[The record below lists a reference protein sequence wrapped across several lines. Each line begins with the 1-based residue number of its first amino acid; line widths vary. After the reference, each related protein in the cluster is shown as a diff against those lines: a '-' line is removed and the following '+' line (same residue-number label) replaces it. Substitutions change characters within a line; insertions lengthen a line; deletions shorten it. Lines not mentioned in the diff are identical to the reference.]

1 MNYQDVGERKIKPPA
16 RAVLVNRD
24 DNVAILLS
32 AVKAGETISLG
43 TGWVEIAAEDIPAGY
58 KIAVQTLLA
67 GQPVITHG
75 VTIGT
80 ANRSIQRGER
90 VHYHNLQA
98 A

>member
-32 AVKAGETISLG
+32 DVEAGETISLG
-43 TGWVEIAAEDIPAGY
+43 TGWVEVAAEDIPAGY
-58 KIAVQTLLA
+58 KIAIRALPA
-67 GQPVITHG
+67 GQAVITHG

-80 ANRSIQRGER
+80 ATRSIQRGER
-90 VHYHNLQA
+90 VHFHNLQA

>member
-1 MNYQDVGERKIKPPA
+1 MNYQDVGEHKIKPPA

-32 AVKAGETISLG
+32 NVKAGEAISLG

-58 KIAVQTLLA
+58 KIAIQTLPA

-80 ANRSIQRGER
+80 ATRSIQRGES
-90 VHYHNLQA
+90 VHYHNLRA

>member
-16 RAVLVNRD
+16 RAVLVNRV

-32 AVKAGETISLG
+32 DVKAGDTISLG
-43 TGWVEIAAEDIPAGY
+43 TGRVEVAAEDIPAGY
-58 KIAVQTLLA
+58 KIAIQALPA
-67 GQPVITHG
+67 GHPVITHG

-80 ANRSIQRGER
+80 ATRAIQRGEH
-90 VHYHNLQA
+90 VHFHNLRA

>member
-1 MNYQDVGERKIKPPA
+1 MNYHDVGERKIKPPA

-32 AVKAGETISLG
+32 DVKAGETISLG
-43 TGWVEIAAEDIPAGY
+43 TGWVETAAEDIPAGY
-58 KIAVQTLLA
+58 KIAVQPLKT
-67 GQPVITHG
+67 GQPVIAQG

-80 ANRSIQRGER
+80 AIRSIQRGEH
-90 VHYHNLQA
+90 VHHHNLRA

>member
-16 RAVLVNRD
+16 RAVMVNRD

-32 AVKAGETISLG
+32 DVKAGDTISLG
-43 TGWVEIAAEDIPAGY
+43 TGWVEVAAEDIPAGY
-58 KIAVQTLLA
+58 KIAIQALPA

-80 ANRSIQRGER
+80 ATRSIQRGER
-90 VHYHNLQA
+90 VHFHNLRA